1 MRGLSV
7 FVLGVVVTISTG
19 RLFADE
25 HPVPLE
31 KNTDSAKCLECHD
44 DKSKGPH
51 VHTAVS
57 MGCTTC
63 HEVKVVKD
71 TTSVE
76 LIAAKEE
83 LCFTCHEKSKETAL
97 HGPYGK
103 GNCVLCHDPHVSEFD
118 NQLRASGNALCQEC
132 HLERKTSGKV
142 VLFKT
147 SHEFSETEFQEIP
160 KIALDPTQTM
170 GHPMGMHKVA
180 EAADPLHPGS
190 KISCLTCHENHA
202 SAREKLVRST
212 EVNGK
217 KMDVCDACHLAN
229 DNTRMAEAQKRAD
242 AFEAERQ
249 KEQQLQSKQ
258 PSVMPQKA
266 PASKGKQP

>member
-1 MRGLSV
+1 
-7 FVLGVVVTISTG
+7 
-19 RLFADE
+19 
-25 HPVPLE
+25 
-31 KNTDSAKCLECHD
+31 
-44 DKSKGPH
+44 
-51 VHTAVS
+51 
-57 MGCTTC
+57 
-63 HEVKVVKD
+63 
-71 TTSVE
+71 
-76 LIAAKEE
+76 
-83 LCFTCHEKSKETAL
+83 
-97 HGPYGK
+97 
-103 GNCVLCHDPHVSEFD
+103 
-118 NQLRASGNALCQEC
+118 
-132 HLERKTSGKV
+132 
-142 VLFKT
+142 
-147 SHEFSETEFQEIP
+147 
-160 KIALDPTQTM
+160 
-170 GHPMGMHKVA
+170 VA